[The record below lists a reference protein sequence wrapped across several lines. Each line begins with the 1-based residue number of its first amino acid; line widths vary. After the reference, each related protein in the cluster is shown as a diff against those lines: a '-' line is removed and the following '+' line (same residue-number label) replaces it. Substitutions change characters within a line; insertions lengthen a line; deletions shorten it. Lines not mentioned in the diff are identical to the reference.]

1 MVAERRRRSAAQT
14 RDEILRVALELFT
27 QKGFEGTSVR
37 DIATAVGI
45 TQSSLYYHFASKD
58 DIVATLMTGRVA
70 EADQLVEWIRRQ
82 PPGPGLLRASALRW
96 IDRTTPERLT
106 GMRLAQTNQP
116 VIERMSAGAGEL
128 RGSFQQVIDALLEPD
143 ASVDERLYTRLVF
156 DTVNATLMAARR
168 TPASDD
174 DILAV
179 ARRAVLALTAPP
191 DAGPDQPQGPARRR
205 TRIGQSLVDQSA
217 RAISN
222 GWPSRRMPRL
232 RSVSSPKALRRPAN
246 WAMLPGKTAAKKA
259 ATIRPIRF
267 RSAGSTINAPPRP
280 ISATPDIST
289 T

>member
-37 DIATAVGI
+37 DIATALGI

-191 DAGPDQPQGPARRR
+191 EPA
-205 TRIGQSLVDQSA
+205 
-217 RAISN
+217 
-222 GWPSRRMPRL
+222 
-232 RSVSSPKALRRPAN
+232 
-246 WAMLPGKTAAKKA
+246 
-259 ATIRPIRF
+259 
-267 RSAGSTINAPPRP
+267 
-280 ISATPDIST
+280 
-289 T
+289 